1 MSLLSLATICP
12 LSFLVVAVIDDLL
25 FKKFHNWL
33 FLSLTLVGFSYV
45 LSFTNLP
52 LIQSFGGFVVGG
64 LLMLPLVLMG
74 AIGAGD
80 MKFMMCFGILMG
92 TLNIFEIFLYALF
105 WGALIGVL
113 QAFMAGQGRMLF
125 NNLTGMVYKL
135 KPVKTNKIPYTV
147 AIFFGWL
154 SFVQFGGFL

>member
-1 MSLLSLATICP
+1 MSLAMTTIWP
-12 LSFLVVAVIDDLL
+12 IGFLVVAVIDDLW

-33 FLSLTLVGFSYV
+33 FLSLTAVAIAYV
-45 LSFTNLP
+45 LMSQTVSP
-52 LIQSFGGFVVGG
+52 LDALGGFLVGG
-64 LLMLPLVLMG
+64 LLMLPLVLVG

-92 TLNIFEIFLYALF
+92 TMTIFHIFIYALF

-113 QAFMAGQGRMLF
+113 QSLFAGNILNLAQNLKLMAFKM
-125 NNLTGMVYKL
+125 
-135 KPVKTNKIPYTV
+135 KPTKTQKIPYTV

-154 SFVQFGGFL
+154 SFVQWGGLL